1 MRQLPHGHILF
12 VGGAP
17 IACSLL
23 TYSFIYL
30 KRHKVGIGGGRAIPP
45 KVGAPG
51 RRVVGGSAREMHV
64 PLTAHPLLERGVLP
78 NGLRYA
84 ILPVAAAPWAAA
96 PWSRRRVAVHL
107 EVHVG
112 SIDEAEHERG
122 FAHLLEHA
130 SFMGSRRRLRLSGT
144 GARLAA
150 LTDFRSTGY
159 TADVPRSGLG

>member
-1 MRQLPHGHILF
+1 
-12 VGGAP
+12 
-17 IACSLL
+17 
-23 TYSFIYL
+23 
-30 KRHKVGIGGGRAIPP
+30 
-45 KVGAPG
+45 
-51 RRVVGGSAREMHV
+51 MHV
-64 PLTAHPLLERGVLP
+64 PLTAHPSLERGVLP

-159 TADVPRSGLG
+159 TADVPRSGLGLGLG

>member
-1 MRQLPHGHILF
+1 M
-12 VGGAP
+12 
-17 IACSLL
+17 
-23 TYSFIYL
+23 
-30 KRHKVGIGGGRAIPP
+30 
-45 KVGAPG
+45 
-51 RRVVGGSAREMHV
+51 ARTARDAKMHV
-64 PLTAHPLLERGVLP
+64 PLTAHPSLERGVLP

-84 ILPVAAAPWAAA
+84 ILPLAAAPWAAA

-107 EVHVG
+107 ELHVG
-112 SIDEAEHERG
+112 SINEAEHERG

-159 TADVPRSGLG
+159 TADVPR